1 MAAFTAAIGVVG
13 VVLLKNKKF
22 LIGGVVVLGA
32 IAFLGFNAL
41 AGATSYYYQVGELLG
56 KGSSVYS
63 HTVRVRGTV
72 VVGSMDRQ
80 IGQQATLKFV
90 LADPANAQTMPVIY
104 RGAVP
109 DTFKEGGDV
118 VCEGK
123 LGADGT
129 FQATTLMPNCPSKYV
144 PG

>member
-1 MAAFTAAIGVVG
+1 M
-13 VVLLKNKKF
+13 LKNKKF

-56 KGSSVYS
+56 KGSSVYQQ
-63 HTVRVRGTV
+63 TVRVRGTV
-72 VVGSMDRQ
+72 AVGSMDQQ
-80 IGQQATLKFV
+80 ISEKAILTFV
-90 LADPANAQTMPVIY
+90 LADAKTTQTLPVVY

-109 DTFKEGGDV
+109 DTFKEGGEV

-123 LGADGT
+123 LSADGT
-129 FQATTLMPNCPSKYV
+129 FEATTLMPNCPSKYV